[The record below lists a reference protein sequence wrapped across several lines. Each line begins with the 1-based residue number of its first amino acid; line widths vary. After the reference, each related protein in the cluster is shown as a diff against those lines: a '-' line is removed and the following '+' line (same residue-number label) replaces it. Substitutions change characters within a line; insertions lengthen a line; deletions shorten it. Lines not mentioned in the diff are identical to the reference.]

1 MRQPSSYTLED
12 PFFRRAIV
20 ISVFLHLIL
29 YIGSIT
35 LPLIPFLK
43 GRRGEIRYTPT
54 IRVDL
59 VALPDTP
66 YREMK
71 QISEEIRKAQDAIQ
85 EIKKPKG
92 ELVLQQKD
100 ELKWQNRIK
109 LKRGAKS
116 AIERLRALQAL
127 EKRLETAKKESERK
141 GNVIAAGA
149 SLPATA
155 SGKVLDEYRSQVIEK
170 IKLRWAL
177 PPYLRKQSDLSGEII
192 LFLNPDGRV
201 IRREIVTSGVQ
212 EFDSYMNQALEEALP
227 FPSVPE
233 ALQRAVRYDGISVTF
248 VAGELK

>member
-1 MRQPSSYTLED
+1 M
-12 PFFRRAIV
+12 
-20 ISVFLHLIL
+20 
-29 YIGSIT
+29 

-43 GRRGEIRYTPT
+43 GKRGEIRYTPT

-71 QISEEIRKAQDAIQ
+71 QISEEIRKAQDAVQ
-85 EIKKPKG
+85 EIK
-92 ELVLQQKD
+92 EQKD
-100 ELKWQNRIK
+100 EFKWRNRIK

-127 EKRLETAKKESERK
+127 EKRLETAKQESERK

-155 SGKVLDEYRSQVIEK
+155 SEKVLDEYRSQVIEK

-192 LFLNPDGRV
+192 LFLNLDGGV

-233 ALQRAVRYDGISVTF
+233 ALRRVVRYDGISVTF
-248 VAGELK
+248 VSGELK